1 MSVPV
6 NAVMAPTA
14 SGVLECGR
22 AGDSLA
28 ADSGRACE
36 GDWARA
42 SEGRGLRQAAT
53 RRSGLPGAG
62 IRVRRRSGIGG
73 ARMAGWAAL
82 GWTGWLGRCLRPFLL
97 FCGARGETRGRI

>member
-1 MSVPV
+1 MD
-6 NAVMAPTA
+6 
-14 SGVLECGR
+14 ER
-22 AGDSLA
+22 ATVRWLTVD
-28 ADSGRACE
+28 
-36 GDWARA
+36 ARA
-42 SEGRGLRQAAT
+42 RATGRGRVRPEGRGLRQAAT

-97 FCGARGETRGRI
+97 FCGARGETRGGI